1 MGKLL
6 ILSVTNGEE
15 QILDRIK
22 DFLAEEPGIEIVEPP
37 ATKHILTFLGLELH
51 LRKQTVK
58 WRGQPLHLTH
68 LEFFTL
74 AYLAR
79 HPGWVFTQ
87 DRSMRPYGMS
97 SRRTAARPWS
107 ISSASSA
114 GRWDREIRSVP
125 SPTAAISL
133 SCLHNLRSLF
143 RKNAVILDG

>member
-22 DFLAEEPGIEIVEPP
+22 DFLAEEPGIEVVEPP
-37 ATKHILTFLGLELH
+37 AAKHTLTIPGLELH

-58 WRGQPLHLTH
+58 WQGQPLHLTH

-79 HPGWVFTQ
+79 HPGWILHRSRFT
-87 DRSMRPYGMS
+87 RPYGTS

-107 ISSASSA
+107 TSSASSA
-114 GRWDREIRSVP
+114 GRWDRETRSVP
-125 SPTAAISL
+125 SPTRGYKFELPSA
-133 SCLHNLRSLF
+133 
-143 RKNAVILDG
+143 D

>member
-79 HPGWVFTQ
+79 RPGWVFTQ
-87 DRSMRPYGMS
+87 EQIYEAVFGYDG
-97 SRRTAARPWS
+97 TADETAVTQHVKNIR
-107 ISSASSA
+107 AKLRQA
-114 GRWDREIRSVP
+114 GAPDPDEILKTVWGVGYRWKTD
-125 SPTAAISL
+125 
-133 SCLHNLRSLF
+133 
-143 RKNAVILDG
+143 D

>member
-22 DFLAEEPGIEIVEPP
+22 DFLAEEPGIEVVEPP
-37 ATKHILTFLGLELH
+37 AAKHTLTIPGLELH

-58 WRGQPLHLTH
+58 WQGQPLHLTH

-79 HPGWVFTQ
+79 HPGWIFTQ
-87 DRSMRPYGMS
+87 EQIY
-97 SRRTAARPWS
+97 
-107 ISSASSA
+107 
-114 GRWDREIRSVP
+114 
-125 SPTAAISL
+125 
-133 SCLHNLRSLF
+133 
-143 RKNAVILDG
+143 

>member
-6 ILSVTNGEE
+6 ILSVTNGEQ

-37 ATKHILTFLGLELH
+37 ATKHTLTFPGLELH

-74 AYLAR
+74 PTW
-79 HPGWVFTQ
+79 PGTPAGFSRRN
-87 DRSMRPYGMS
+87 RSTRLCGMS
-97 SRRTAARPWS
+97 FRRTAARPWS

-114 GRWDREIRSVP
+114 GRWDWATRSVP
-125 SPTAAISL
+125 SPTAAISS
-133 SCLHNLRSLF
+133 SCLP
-143 RKNAVILDG
+143 

>member
-37 ATKHILTFLGLELH
+37 ATKHTLTFPGLELH

-79 HPGWVFTQ
+79 HPGLDFHTGTDLRGRMARV
-87 DRSMRPYGMS
+87 PGAL
-97 SRRTAARPWS
+97 RRGRGQHHQPAPPEDG
-107 ISSASSA
+107 A
-114 GRWDREIRSVP
+114 GQPHPHGTPQR
-125 SPTAAISL
+125 L
-133 SCLHNLRSLF
+133 
-143 RKNAVILDG
+143 

>member
-58 WRGQPLHLTH
+58 
-68 LEFFTL
+68 
-74 AYLAR
+74 
-79 HPGWVFTQ
+79 
-87 DRSMRPYGMS
+87 
-97 SRRTAARPWS
+97 
-107 ISSASSA
+107 
-114 GRWDREIRSVP
+114 
-125 SPTAAISL
+125 
-133 SCLHNLRSLF
+133 
-143 RKNAVILDG
+143 

>member
-58 WRGQPLHLTH
+58 WRGQPLH
-68 LEFFTL
+68 
-74 AYLAR
+74 
-79 HPGWVFTQ
+79 PGVSGPT
-87 DRSMRPYGMS
+87 
-97 SRRTAARPWS
+97 SRLGLH
-107 ISSASSA
+107 A
-114 GRWDREIRSVP
+114 GTD
-125 SPTAAISL
+125 L
-133 SCLHNLRSLF
+133 
-143 RKNAVILDG
+143 

>member
-74 AYLAR
+74 GDYR
-79 HPGWVFTQ
+79 QW
-87 DRSMRPYGMS
+87 
-97 SRRTAARPWS
+97 
-107 ISSASSA
+107 
-114 GRWDREIRSVP
+114 
-125 SPTAAISL
+125 
-133 SCLHNLRSLF
+133 
-143 RKNAVILDG
+143 

>member
-37 ATKHILTFLGLELH
+37 ATKHILTFLGLELL

-79 HPGWVFTQ
+79 HPGWIFTQ
-87 DRSMRPYGMS
+87 EQIYEAVWHEFPEDCGATVVNIISQL
-97 SRRTAARPWS
+97 RRKMGLGNP
-107 ISSASSA
+107 
-114 GRWDREIRSVP
+114 IRTVP
-125 SPTAAISL
+125 HSGYKFELSPIT
-133 SCLHNLRSLF
+133 
-143 RKNAVILDG
+143 

>member
-58 WRGQPLHLTH
+58 WRH
-68 LEFFTL
+68 
-74 AYLAR
+74 
-79 HPGWVFTQ
+79 
-87 DRSMRPYGMS
+87 
-97 SRRTAARPWS
+97 
-107 ISSASSA
+107 
-114 GRWDREIRSVP
+114 
-125 SPTAAISL
+125 AI
-133 SCLHNLRSLF
+133 
-143 RKNAVILDG
+143 

>member
-58 WRGQPLHLTH
+58 WQGNPI
-68 LEFFTL
+68 
-74 AYLAR
+74 
-79 HPGWVFTQ
+79 
-87 DRSMRPYGMS
+87 
-97 SRRTAARPWS
+97 RTAPHS
-107 ISSASSA
+107 
-114 GRWDREIRSVP
+114 GYKFELP
-125 SPTAAISL
+125 P
-133 SCLHNLRSLF
+133 
-143 RKNAVILDG
+143 

>member
-79 HPGWVFTQ
+79 HPGWIFTQ
-87 DRSMRPYGMS
+87 EQIYY
-97 SRRTAARPWS
+97 A
-107 ISSASSA
+107 
-114 GRWDREIRSVP
+114 V
-125 SPTAAISL
+125 
-133 SCLHNLRSLF
+133 LH
-143 RKNAVILDG
+143 